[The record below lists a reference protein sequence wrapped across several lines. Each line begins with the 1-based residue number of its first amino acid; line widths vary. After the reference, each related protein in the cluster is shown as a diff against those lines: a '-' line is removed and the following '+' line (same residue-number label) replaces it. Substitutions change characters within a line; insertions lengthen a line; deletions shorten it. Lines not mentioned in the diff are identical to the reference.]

1 MSEVKDRDC
10 DPHNSHVDRRWDSQL
25 SVLPDK
31 LQQRLMPFQ
40 KEGVKFALSKNGRCM
55 IADEMGLGKTV
66 QAISVAY
73 AYRQEWPLLI
83 VVPSSLKYPWIE
95 EMERWIPELNP
106 GDINLVETKSDT
118 LGISSSKVTVL
129 GYGLLTTDA
138 RPLVEALTRQRFN
151 VVVVDES
158 HYLKSR
164 NAARSKILV
173 PLIQNAKRA
182 ILLTGTPALGRPEE
196 LFMQIEALYP
206 RMFGTWSDY
215 AKQYCN
221 AHYRFFG
228 NRRQWDSRGAS
239 HLEELHQRLS
249 EIMIRRLKV
258 QVLPQLPPKIRQRI
272 PFDLPKDAAKEASGS
287 LEEWERLMRTM
298 GSGVSA
304 TDNPFTEVMGL
315 VTRMYKQTAIAKAG
329 AVKDYI
335 KMLLETEKLK
345 FLVFAHHL
353 TMLQACTEAVIEAKA
368 SYIRID
374 GSVPS
379 SERIHLVHR
388 FQNDPETRV
397 AVLSIQAAGQGL
409 TFTAATH
416 VVFAELYWNPGH
428 VKQAED
434 RAHRIGQTASVH
446 VHYLIAKGTF
456 DTVMW
461 GMLNRKE
468 TVTGSTLNGKKEY
481 LKAELGDKD
490 KWDFLNF
497 AEAWTPS
504 ETTLAAGGVVD
515 NDKDPV
521 FFNHFEKDK
530 QHDIRSFFSPD
541 AGKEKKRKRTEV
553 CLSPVTP
560 SEKEGSID
568 VENSESDKEKNYN
581 SQDPPDLQDLDFSP
595 QVKRLRL
602 PTSTLTPSATHSPRS
617 RLGGKRRSLHGGRD
631 TSSSPLASLFTPRRL
646 SEKGTPQ
653 PRLSPRPGPPD
664 QGKGDE
670 WSCGACTYSNSILLL
685 YCEVCE
691 SPLHRPSTAPDTQS
705 TGSPAVSPGSRPDQS
720 TPREHP
726 WIVLSGSDSKQEDP
740 PCPGPASPRTTEPQT
755 DGQQREQEERQTDG
769 QQREQEERQTDGQ
782 QREQEEERQTD
793 GQQREQEEEKL
804 KAQTDSVFSPADGDA
819 TASLPLYPNMKFC
832 ASKNTERIYLYSQED
847 SPLHW
852 NFIPLDIKLDSWE
865 DLPEAFRRRENRTQ
879 ILRFVQQ
886 WSTLTAMKQRLI
898 RRSGLLFC
906 SPVLVLDQLTST
918 QRKHSST
925 KRYLTK
931 EDVSQA
937 SLSKAQCDG
946 GTVRMVNKEIFF
958 TKRRTASMSRPNTS
972 ASVPEKPSEV
982 HPEPPV
988 GAPEGPSEAEAGYL
1002 QVLDSE
1008 GRPLCL
1014 SCHKAC
1020 GSTGGAWDTCFCSQ
1034 TCQEE
1039 FQLRS
1044 SQAYMRARVLQ
1055 TEQGVCQSCGLQA
1068 HQLYLKVRDAPP
1080 THRKEM
1086 LENTGLAQLSL
1097 KQLNE
1102 MIRAPVEGQ
1111 FWQVDHIRPVYSGGG
1126 QCSLDNLQTLC
1137 TVCHRTRTAQQAK
1150 DRSQVKKGLAASK
1163 VASDITRFFIKK

>member
-1 MSEVKDRDC
+1 
-10 DPHNSHVDRRWDSQL
+10 
-25 SVLPDK
+25 
-31 LQQRLMPFQ
+31 
-40 KEGVKFALSKNGRCM
+40 
-55 IADEMGLGKTV
+55 
-66 QAISVAY
+66 
-73 AYRQEWPLLI
+73 
-83 VVPSSLKYPWIE
+83 
-95 EMERWIPELNP
+95 
-106 GDINLVETKSDT
+106 
-118 LGISSSKVTVL
+118 
-129 GYGLLTTDA
+129 
-138 RPLVEALTRQRFN
+138 
-151 VVVVDES
+151 
-158 HYLKSR
+158 
-164 NAARSKILV
+164 
-173 PLIQNAKRA
+173 
-182 ILLTGTPALGRPEE
+182 
-196 LFMQIEALYP
+196 
-206 RMFGTWSDY
+206 
-215 AKQYCN
+215 
-221 AHYRFFG
+221 
-228 NRRQWDSRGAS
+228 
-239 HLEELHQRLS
+239 
-249 EIMIRRLKV
+249 
-258 QVLPQLPPKIRQRI
+258 
-272 PFDLPKDAAKEASGS
+272 
-287 LEEWERLMRTM
+287 
-298 GSGVSA
+298 
-304 TDNPFTEVMGL
+304 
-315 VTRMYKQTAIAKAG
+315 
-329 AVKDYI
+329 
-335 KMLLETEKLK
+335 
-345 FLVFAHHL
+345 
-353 TMLQACTEAVIEAKA
+353 
-368 SYIRID
+368 
-374 GSVPS
+374 
-379 SERIHLVHR
+379 
-388 FQNDPETRV
+388 
-397 AVLSIQAAGQGL
+397 
-409 TFTAATH
+409 
-416 VVFAELYWNPGH
+416 
-428 VKQAED
+428 
-434 RAHRIGQTASVH
+434 
-446 VHYLIAKGTF
+446 
-456 DTVMW
+456 
-461 GMLNRKE
+461 
-468 TVTGSTLNGKKEY
+468 
-481 LKAELGDKD
+481 
-490 KWDFLNF
+490 
-497 AEAWTPS
+497 
-504 ETTLAAGGVVD
+504 
-515 NDKDPV
+515 
-521 FFNHFEKDK
+521 FEKDK

-541 AGKEKKRKRTEV
+541 AGKEKKRKRTEGEV

-568 VENSESDKEKNYN
+568 VENSESDKKKNYN

-595 QVKRLRL
+595 LVKRLRL

-631 TSSSPLASLFTPRRL
+631 TSSSPLSSLFTPRRL
-646 SEKGTPQ
+646 SEKGTPK
-653 PRLSPRPGPPD
+653 PRLRPRPGPPD
-664 QGKGDE
+664 QGKGDQ
-670 WSCGACTYSNSILLL
+670 WSCGACTYSNNILLL

-691 SPLHRPSTAPDTQS
+691 SPLHRPSTAPDIQS
-705 TGSPAVSPGSRPDQS
+705 TGSPAMSPGSRPDQS

-755 DGQQREQEERQTDG
+755 DGQQRG
-769 QQREQEERQTDGQ
+769 LEERQTDGQ

-793 GQQREQEEEKL
+793 GQQRGQEERQTDGQEREQEKERQSPGEDQSAPHEHTD
-804 KAQTDSVFSPADGDA
+804 AQTHSVFSPADGDA

-879 ILRFVQQ
+879 

-946 GTVRMVNKEIFF
+946 GTVRTINKEIFF
-958 TKRRTASMSRPNTS
+958 TKSRTASMSRPNTS

-988 GAPEGPSEAEAGYL
+988 GGPEGPSEAEAGYL

-1150 DRSQVKKGLAASK
+1150 DRSQMKKGLAASK